1 MNMEEFLQELYR
13 EELSDVFS
21 ANRANANIESRP
33 KLFPL
38 INSAMTYAYAR
49 WKIKYDSEMLDV
61 RQDTKEYTL
70 AATDLLSVIQL
81 VNVYGLEVPTDEY
94 QVLGNKIYFPNPQT
108 QTLEVVY
115 KVKHSK
121 FTLEQ
126 DDQFTEI
133 ELPDLLFPWLRAY
146 VCFRYFSG
154 MKTESGQAA
163 AAQFFSLAQL
173 CENNFVNTNTTNE
186 FTAPVNRKMESR
198 GFA

>member
-13 EELSDVFS
+13 DELSDVFS
-21 ANRANANIESRP
+21 ANRANAAIESRP

-38 INSAMTYAYAR
+38 INAAMSYAYAK
-49 WKIKYDSEMLDV
+49 WKVKYDSEMINV
-61 RQDTKEYTL
+61 VADTKEYTL
-70 AATDLLSVIQL
+70 AADDVLGIIEI
-81 VNVYGLEVPTDEY
+81 VNVYGLEVPQSEY
-94 QVLGNKIYFPNPQT
+94 QVQGKTIYFPDPQT

-115 KVKHSK
+115 KVRHTK
-121 FTLEQ
+121 FTLDQ

-133 ELPDLLFPWLRAY
+133 ELPEMLLPWLRAY

-163 AAQFFSLAQL
+163 AAQFFSHAQL
-173 CENNFVNTNTTNE
+173 CEANFVNTNTTNE

>member
-21 ANRANANIESRP
+21 ANRANAGIESRP

-38 INSAMTYAYAR
+38 INSAMAYAYAK
-49 WKIKYDSEMLDV
+49 WKIKYSSEMLEV
-61 RQDTKEYTL
+61 REDTKEYTL

-81 VNVYGLEVPTDEY
+81 VNVYGCEVPQNEY
-94 QVLGNKIYFPNPQT
+94 LVLGNKIYFPSPQT

-115 KVKHSK
+115 KVKHTK
-121 FTLEQ
+121 FSLEQ

-133 ELPDLLFPWLRAY
+133 ELPDMLFPWLRAY
-146 VCFRYFSG
+146 VCFRYFSS
-154 MKTESGQAA
+154 MKTESALQA
-163 AAQFFSLAQL
+163 AAQFLTHAQM
-173 CENNFVNTNTTNE
+173 CEGVYVDTNTTNE
-186 FTAPVNRKMESR
+186 FTAPTNRKMEAR